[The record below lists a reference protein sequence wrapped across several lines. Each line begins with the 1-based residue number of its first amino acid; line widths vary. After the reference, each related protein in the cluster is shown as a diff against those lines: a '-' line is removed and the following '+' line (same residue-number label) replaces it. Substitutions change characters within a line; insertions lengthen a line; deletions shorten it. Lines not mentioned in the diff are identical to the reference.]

1 MEARLGDAM
10 VRARRRLRD
19 VGQGP
24 DRFGE
29 ARQPHHVGTGG
40 TPPTGFNYEL
50 FLDEKGQK
58 ISKSKGNGLSI
69 EEWLT
74 YASPESLELFMFNKP
89 REAKRLYFDVIP
101 RHVDEY
107 FSFLAAY
114 DKQDDRLKLTNPVWH
129 IHGGDPPRV
138 DMPVSFALL
147 LNLAGVANAETKSV
161 LWGFLRRYAAT
172 VSPDTHPELD
182 ALVGYAI
189 RYFHDFV
196 KPNKRYRAADEVE
209 RQALSELERRLGTL
223 PQGAGPEEIQALL
236 YDIGRAIPRYQDLAA
251 KGATADKPGVSLA
264 WFNAIYQVLLGE
276 EKGPRFGSFAA
287 LYGID
292 NTRALIRRALAGEF
306 LAV

>member
-1 MEARLGDAM
+1 
-10 VRARRRLRD
+10 
-19 VGQGP
+19 
-24 DRFGE
+24 
-29 ARQPHHVGTGG
+29 
-40 TPPTGFNYEL
+40 
-50 FLDEKGQK
+50 
-58 ISKSKGNGLSI
+58 
-69 EEWLT
+69 
-74 YASPESLELFMFNKP
+74 MFNKP

-251 KGATADKPGVSLA
+251 KAQPPTSRGCR
-264 WFNAIYQVLLGE
+264 WH
-276 EKGPRFGSFAA
+276 GSMRSTRCCSARRRARASGRSAA